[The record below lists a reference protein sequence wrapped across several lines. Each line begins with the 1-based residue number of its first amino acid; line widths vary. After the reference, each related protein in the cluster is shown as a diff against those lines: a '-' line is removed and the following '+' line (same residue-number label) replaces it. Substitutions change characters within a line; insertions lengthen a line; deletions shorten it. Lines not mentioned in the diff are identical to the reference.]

1 MRKGE
6 IKMENMNPIYRVCY
20 LYNTTPEKAME
31 KIFTMAKGCWGETWT
46 EEAIEEWIED
56 FKDEPYDEFNGT
68 RIEID
73 EIDMDMSL
81 EGC

>member
-1 MRKGE
+1 
-6 IKMENMNPIYRVCY
+6 
-20 LYNTTPEKAME
+20 
-31 KIFTMAKGCWGETWT
+31 MAKDCWGETWT

-56 FKDEPYDEFNGT
+56 FKDEPYDELNGT
-68 RIEID
+68 WIEKD

>member
-1 MRKGE
+1 MRFYQAVF
-6 IKMENMNPIYRVCY
+6 MNKIIGFFAS
-20 LYNTTPEKAME
+20 EKKAME
-31 KIFTMAKGCWGETWT
+31 KIFAMARDCWGETWT
-46 EEAIEEWIED
+46 AEAIEKWIED

-68 RIEID
+68 WVKRN

>member
-1 MRKGE
+1 
-6 IKMENMNPIYRVCY
+6 MENMNPIYRVCY
-20 LYNTTPEKAME
+20 LYNTTPEKKAME

-56 FKDEPYDEFNGT
+56 FKDEPYDELNGT
-68 RIEID
+68 WIEKD

>member
-1 MRKGE
+1 MRQLASLLLKR
-6 IKMENMNPIYRVCY
+6 KLWRKS
-20 LYNTTPEKAME
+20 LLWQKAV
-31 KIFTMAKGCWGETWT
+31 GGETWT
-46 EEAIEEWIED
+46 EETIEEWIED

-68 RIEID
+68 WIEKD